1 MPDVI
6 PAVPIVG
13 DGIVDFPSVG
23 EPKKMADSV
32 VDSAIISVALAGMA
46 SEFTASNARRTH
58 RADQTAADASAMWAI
73 AMTTPT
79 QNNALSLR
87 TATESGSGRT
97 RAETNEPYATG
108 AARPSA

>member
-1 MPDVI
+1 MPDVS

-23 EPKKMADSV
+23 EPKMAESV
-32 VDSAIISVALAGMA
+32 VDPAIISVALAGMA